1 MNVLQFLFLF
11 LIVVIPIILLVLYAM
26 ILKELFYPKSCWNL
40 K

>member
-1 MNVLQFLFLF
+1 MNALQSLFLF
-11 LIVVIPIILLVLYAM
+11 LVVVIPVILLLLYAM